1 MEAAMHITC
10 FGALLTVPFFP
21 QIQIERGPL
30 AGLYGYI
37 RDVEG
42 LFNTVFSMDGRMD
55 VLFSDE
61 FRVILP
67 SHQQGQQPQDD
78 IDGHADDQIA
88 DDHQEEGNTE
98 VEQLKE

>member
-1 MEAAMHITC
+1 MHITC
-10 FGALLTVPFFP
+10 FGALLTVPYFP

-30 AGLYGYI
+30 AGLFGYV

-42 LFNTVFSMDGRMD
+42 LFNTVFTMDGRMD

-67 SHQQGQQPQDD
+67 PYQQRQQAKGNVDSEAEGHSEDSQQQDD
-78 IDGHADDQIA
+78 D
-88 DDHQEEGNTE
+88 EE
-98 VEQLKE
+98 VE